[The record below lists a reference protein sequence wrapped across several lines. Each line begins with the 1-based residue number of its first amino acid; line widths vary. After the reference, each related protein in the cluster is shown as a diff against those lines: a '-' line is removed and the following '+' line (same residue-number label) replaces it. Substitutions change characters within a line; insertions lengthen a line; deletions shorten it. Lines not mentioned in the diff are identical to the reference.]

1 MGRGPCV
8 RTAARQRRETRER
21 RGFHHGYS
29 VPSGRPAV
37 LGHLAVHLFAL
48 MAFNELGR
56 TSLWAGIAL
65 FAVVPIVLTVFVWPI
80 TAGSRQRV
88 RHGHVVQ
95 LGEDIFGTCRLL
107 GLHGAALRE
116 VARRGRHDAPPVREA
131 LGAVLSAAHPGR
143 QHRRGRRSRL
153 PGVQLRPVARR
164 RGREPVDYVGSLE
177 HHERHCRYPQHRHH
191 LRLVSASSSRRIRRR
206 T

>member
-21 RGFHHGYS
+21 RGLHHGYS

-37 LGHLAVHLFAL
+37 LGHLAVHFVRAYGVQRVGTHV
-48 MAFNELGR
+48 AVGR
-56 TSLWAGIAL
+56 HR
-65 FAVVPIVLTVFVWPI
+65 AVRGCSHRADRLRV
-80 TAGSRQRV
+80 AHHGGSRQRV

-131 LGAVLSAAHPGR
+131 F
-143 QHRRGRRSRL
+143 RRSSW
-153 PGVQLRPVARR
+153 PSTSPRPSFATFR
-164 RGREPVDYVGSLE
+164 
-177 HHERHCRYPQHRHH
+177 C
-191 LRLVSASSSRRIRRR
+191 SASACGKAAWSRTCGLCRVPG
-206 T
+206 TS